1 MNGAGGCV
9 SVAKFQVGSGIDEY
23 ISQLQ
28 NLEYRSDELIG
39 RAIYKGADIVADA
52 IKANIQSLPASACSD
67 VEKAG
72 LLSGFGIAK
81 MQDENGYFN
90 VKAGFDGYN
99 DDVTKKWPRGKPNS
113 MIARSIEGGTSW
125 KAKHPF
131 IAPAVR
137 ATKDAAEKAMAE
149 EIDKGINET
158 MG

>member
-1 MNGAGGCV
+1 M
-9 SVAKFQVGSGIDEY
+9 AKFQVGKGIDQY

-28 NLEYRSDELIG
+28 NLEFHSDEIIG
-39 RAIYKGADIVADA
+39 KAIYKGADIVADA
-52 IKANIQSLPASACSD
+52 IKANIEGLPSSACTD

-72 LLSGFGIAK
+72 LLSGFGIAR
-81 MQDENGYFN
+81 MQDEGGYFN

-99 DDVTKKWPRGKPNS
+99 DDVTKKWPQGKPNS

-137 ATKDAAEKAMAE
+137 SSTAAAEKAMAE

>member
-1 MNGAGGCV
+1 M
-9 SVAKFQVGSGIDEY
+9 AKFQVGSGIDEY
-23 ISQLQ
+23 VSQLQ
-28 NLEYRSDELIG
+28 NLEFQSEELIG

-52 IKANIQSLPASACSD
+52 IKANIQGLPSSACSD

-125 KAKHPF
+125 KPKHPF

-149 EIDKGINET
+149 EIDKGIKET

>member
-1 MNGAGGCV
+1 M
-9 SVAKFQVGSGIDEY
+9 AKFQVGKGIDEY

-28 NLEYRSDELIG
+28 NLEFQSEDLIG
-39 RAIYKGADIVADA
+39 KAIYKGADIVADA
-52 IKANIQSLPASACSD
+52 IKANIQGLPASACSD

-72 LLSGFGIAK
+72 LLNGFGIAR
-81 MQDENGYFN
+81 MQDEGGYFN

-125 KAKHPF
+125 KPKHPF

-149 EIDKGINET
+149 EIEKGIKET
-158 MG
+158 IG